1 MIRNMNDRPL
11 PENAHLIPENA
22 KLVFKGMI
30 FDVYQWE
37 QEMFDGTYET
47 FEMLRRPDASLIIAI
62 DGDSIVLQDEEQ
74 PGGIIE
80 KNRLPGGRIEPGE
93 SPLDG
98 AKRELREEIG
108 QEYADWALLEVTQ
121 PAIKIEW
128 FVYVYIAVNKT
139 AEVPTAHESGEK
151 IQAKRVTFDELK
163 ATQHFRHSE
172 MLDGIS
178 SIDELLEKVGLKND

>member
-128 FVYVYIAVNKT
+128 FVYVYIAVLR
-139 AEVPTAHESGEK
+139 
-151 IQAKRVTFDELK
+151 KRIYVQKRDEYYK
-163 ATQHFRHSE
+163 
-172 MLDGIS
+172 
-178 SIDELLEKVGLKND
+178 